1 MGIEKRYGYCICHDK
16 YSPLNSKG
24 LCPIGAK
31 ERHERSAAA
40 KNMVVKKKRNEK
52 EIKKE
57 NGFDNALRNDIHKSL
72 GIFSTV
78 YGDYLKPQLDLEVQ
92 KQTPKKK
99 KKINSISKDKAIEI
113 SLLGAIKKQ
122 KIKVQGKAC
131 EMCGKHGEVDLFHI
145 IGVGDKKHS
154 TNPLNLMLCC
164 QEPCHNA
171 WTNNDWSK
179 IVKFKNFDEIMERLK
194 SLDEGKYWKLKHK
207 IDEYYAK
214 SN

>member
-57 NGFDNALRNDIHKSL
+57 NGFDTARRNDNHDGLQEVEGRNRGTQTPLS
-72 GIFSTV
+72 
-78 YGDYLKPQLDLEVQ
+78 VQ
-92 KQTPKKK
+92 KQVAKKK
-99 KKINSISKDKAIEI
+99 KKIKPISKDKAIEI
-113 SLLGAIKKQ
+113 SLLGIIKKQ
-122 KIKVQGKAC
+122 KIEVQGKAC

-145 IGVGDKKHS
+145 IGVGDKNHS
-154 TNPLNLMLCC
+154 TNPINLLLACRW
-164 QEPCHNA
+164 CHLIWGA
-171 WTNNDWSK
+171 NDWSK

-194 SLDEGKYWKLKHK
+194 SLDEGKYWRLWHK
-207 IDEYYAK
+207 VEPFLN
-214 SN
+214 S